1 MSEIFDYCH
10 VAELTDR
17 GCKRPANEDWLAHF
31 ESPNGLVAVVCDG
44 MGGHVGGQVAS
55 HVAVD
60 AIKRFMMQ
68 EHVGSTPGELIVQA
82 IDYANRVIL
91 NRTAQQ
97 PELTGMGSTCVML
110 IVRNGKVYIGSVGD
124 SRIYLIRNHTIRQ
137 LTVDQSYVQML
148 VDAGQITKEQ
158 AEHHP
163 RKNEITNALGLRE
176 MQPATVL
183 PDAINPEAGDCF
195 LLCSDGLSG
204 MVPDRDIC
212 KTVSKQ
218 SELSQQ
224 ERVAELVE
232 RAKQNGGLDNI
243 TCQIVEFSVTPG
255 AKAETSTPKKKI
267 WTAVGIVAG
276 IIVIAGIVLL
286 LTNKG
291 EDKTKEQFVRSE
303 EMNQIIQTSDSVI
316 DLKKDSVS
324 IKYEKGKAAVEFEET
339 EGLGVII
346 NIHSKPNKKLSLP
359 GFTLKNM
366 KVLPDDLVDLR
377 NNETDSLK
385 SSLVFKDMI
394 GEEAEIGITLSSID
408 GKSQYVIVVPVTNI
422 LPTDAE
428 GSAQQGGIPQ
438 DKTER
443 KKEAKADLTKL
454 GEGVGKVKDA
464 GPSEG
469 KDSVDANT
477 AKSEDGVTFKIGAN
491 EQNKVLTLHA
501 KKGTPTDND
510 AYFEQYSFDTE
521 SNAEKD
527 CGWYKI
533 KNDGATCVLTIKNTN
548 QNPLP
553 KDAVIKIPT
562 KQNVTIK
569 VIIKKKK

>member
-55 HVAVD
+55 HVAID
-60 AIKRFMMQ
+60 AIKQFMMQ
-68 EHVGSTPGELIVQA
+68 EHIGRTPGELIVQA
-82 IDYANRVIL
+82 IDYANNAIL

-124 SRIYLIRNHTIRQ
+124 SRIYLIRKHTIRQ

-163 RKNEITNALGLRE
+163 RKNEITNALGLRD

-183 PDAINPEAGDCF
+183 PEAINPEAGDCF

-204 MVPDRDIC
+204 MVSDNDIC

-218 SELSQQ
+218 GELSQQ

-232 RAKQNGGLDNI
+232 RAKRNGGLDNI

-255 AKAETSTPKKKI
+255 AKAETIEPKKKI

-286 LTNKG
+286 LTVKG
-291 EDKTKEQFVRSE
+291 GDKADEQFVRTHE
-303 EMNQIIQTSDSVI
+303 LEKIIQTSDSTI
-316 DLKKDSVS
+316 DLAKDSISVQ
-324 IKYEKGKAAVEFEET
+324 YEKGKVVVEFEEDPDWGVKVKVHST
-339 EGLGVII
+339 PQNKNLRLGD
-346 NIHSKPNKKLSLP
+346 
-359 GFTLKNM
+359 FTIKGM
-366 KVLPDDLVDLR
+366 KFIPDDLV
-377 NNETDSLK
+377 ELK
-385 SSLVFKDMI
+385 YDENDTLKCRLVFKDMI
-394 GEEAEIGITLSSID
+394 GEKAEIGITLSSID
-408 GKSQYVIVVPVTNI
+408 GNSKYVIVVPVVNT
-422 LPTDAE
+422 LPSSTE
-428 GSAQQGGIPQ
+428 GSAQQTGMPK
-438 DKTER
+438 DKPE
-443 KKEAKADLTKL
+443 KKREADLKKL
-454 GEGVGKVKDA
+454 GDGVGTITTK
-464 GPSEG
+464 GPSAS
-469 KDSVDANT
+469 KDTISAGT
-477 AKSEDGVTFKIGAN
+477 TKTEDGVTFKIGTN

-510 AYFEQYSFDTE
+510 AYFEQYSFATE

-533 KNDGATCVLTIKNTN
+533 KNDGATCVLTIKNTK

-553 KDAVIKIPT
+553 KDAVIEVPT

-569 VIIKKKK
+569 VRVKYKK